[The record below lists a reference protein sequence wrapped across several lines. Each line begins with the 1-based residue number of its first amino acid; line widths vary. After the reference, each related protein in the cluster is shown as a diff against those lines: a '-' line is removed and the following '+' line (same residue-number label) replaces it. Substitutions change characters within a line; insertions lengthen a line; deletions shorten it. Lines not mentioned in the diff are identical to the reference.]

1 MPEGKLL
8 GYVVVYLPENRI
20 YPDTSYDEE
29 GAVRIVNLLTLEQAE
44 TLAVKC
50 RDAWE
55 NCDRD
60 DTQVV
65 AIYGLPYEAPTGGA
79 E

>member
-8 GYVVVYLPENRI
+8 GYVVVYVPENRI
-20 YPDTSYDEE
+20 YPDTSYE
-29 GAVRIVNLLTLEQAE
+29 GTRIVNLLTLEEAE

-50 RDAWE
+50 RRAWN
-55 NCDRD
+55 NCDRE

-65 AIYGLPYEAPTGGA
+65 AVYGLPYETPVGGQP
-79 E
+79 